1 MNKEEKY
8 KDIKLYPNEEL
19 TIKCLRDNLNK
30 YMSDENAHVLIEQID
45 DYFILDHIRFIQT
58 KERVKK
64 QINKQE
70 DKKNE

>member
-1 MNKEEKY
+1 MTEEKY

-19 TIKCLRDNLNK
+19 IIKCLRDNLNK

-45 DYFILDHIRFIQT
+45 DYFILDHIRFIQA

-64 QINKQE
+64 QINKQG
-70 DKKNE
+70 DKK